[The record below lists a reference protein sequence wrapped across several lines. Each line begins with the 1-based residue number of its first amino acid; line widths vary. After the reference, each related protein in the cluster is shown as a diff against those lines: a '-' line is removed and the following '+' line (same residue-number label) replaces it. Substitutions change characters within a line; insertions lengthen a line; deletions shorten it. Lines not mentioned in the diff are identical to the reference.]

1 MVQGTFYSRSTRHIL
16 IMRKTETVA
25 ESNRGKRETMRD
37 TAAERKLELV
47 QQIRSR
53 YDEDMYDLNSRE
65 RILYGRESI
74 RPREPYGNVPDD
86 GEAPQ
91 SSFRLRFLLAV
102 LLFAAVVTID
112 TNQAAPWGITA
123 EKIYQVISA
132 DYEAKLEEW
141 AGTLAK

>member
-1 MVQGTFYSRSTRHIL
+1 
-16 IMRKTETVA
+16 
-25 ESNRGKRETMRD
+25 MRD
-37 TAAERKLELV
+37 TATERKLELV

-74 RPREPYGNVPDD
+74 RPREPYGNTPDS
-86 GEAPQ
+86 ETPQ

-123 EKIYQVISA
+123 EKIYRAIST
-132 DYEAKLEEW
+132 DYEAKLEKWVE
-141 AGTLAK
+141 TLAE